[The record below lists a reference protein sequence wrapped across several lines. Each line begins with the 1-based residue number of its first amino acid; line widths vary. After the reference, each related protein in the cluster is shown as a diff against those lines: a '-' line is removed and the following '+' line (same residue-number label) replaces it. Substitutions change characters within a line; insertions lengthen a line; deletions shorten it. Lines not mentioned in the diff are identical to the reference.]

1 MDQNTLK
8 KVNQQVL
15 QERVNSLRNQKEEI
29 RQRLQNPG
37 LYPDSAT
44 PDASLSNIN
53 EYYRPSQA
61 FKNDLGSV
69 FNYAYDGGSDGGGT
83 YGGTSTSGYTGPA
96 MDAQT
101 AQAIGNI
108 TGLVGSYTG
117 ALPEGTGQTVS
128 GALSGN
134 PAQAAKGLANIAMSL
149 ENVNPYGRMGVNA
162 AIDALSGKSATS
174 VAKGLGLSSLFSAV
188 PQLAQVMALDK
199 GITAL
204 SNLFGFDFSISR
216 GLSEMISPTPTAK
229 GFKGGFF
236 SDPGLG
242 AGLGGLG
249 PMGSY
254 GDYGGIGGWNGTG
267 DDVAG
272 YAPGDLGEGIGTTGI
287 GLGMSQGGLQ
297 GAMSGFGDYGGGGG
311 DSSTSDPGPSGT
323 GNSGNSGEA

>member
-117 ALPEGTGQTVS
+117 ALPGGTGQTVS

-174 VAKGLGLSSLFSAV
+174 VAKGLGLSALFSAV

-216 GLSEMISPTPTAK
+216 GLSEMISPTPTAP
-229 GFKGGFF
+229 GYEGGFF
-236 SDPGLG
+236 GEPGLG
-242 AGLGGLG
+242 LGIQGSIPGYGADSSGGTPAGYGDGDLGGG
-249 PMGSY
+249 IS
-254 GDYGGIGGWNGTG
+254 GGIGSDTG
-267 DDVAG
+267 ATAG
-272 YAPGDLGEGIGTTGI
+272 YGGGDLGGGISGGLSDS
-287 GLGMSQGGLQ
+287 GLG
-297 GAMSGFGDYGGGGG
+297 
-311 DSSTSDPGPSGT
+311 
-323 GNSGNSGEA
+323 NW